1 MDLSNEN
8 VIHVKK
14 ENGIEYLQF
23 RRLLKYKDKIKHAYT
38 LGINNDFRTLTP
50 DKKELPKEKYEKNIN
65 IYKKFFK
72 EVNDDYTKIIKP
84 AQDHTDEIKV
94 VKNKK
99 YNDIPEFETSDYFK
113 TDGLITNKKDI
124 ILETTNADC
133 ILLLFYDPVK
143 EVIANVHSGWKG
155 TIQRISVKTVE
166 KMKNEFGCNSED
178 IICCICPSI
187 RKCHFEVDRDVKEMF
202 ENEYKDLKNDQ
213 LCDIIQEK
221 IPNEKWNID
230 TVLINKIILQ
240 KVGLKEENIV
250 DSGICSVCHSDLIH
264 SFRVEKQGY
273 GLCAA
278 FIMIEK

>member
-14 ENGIEYLQF
+14 NGIEYLQF
-23 RRLLKYKDKIKHAYT
+23 RRLLEYKDKIKHAYT

-50 DKKELPKEKYEKNIN
+50 DKKELPKERYERNIN
-65 IYKKFFK
+65 TYKKFF
-72 EVNDDYTKIIKP
+72 EELNDDYTKIIKP
-84 AQDHTDEIKV
+84 NQDHTDE
-94 VKNKK
+94 VKIVNSKINQNEPDFDMK
-99 YNDIPEFETSDYFK
+99 EYDR

-143 EVIANVHSGWKG
+143 EVIANTHSGWKG

-166 KMKNEFGCNSED
+166 KMKKEFGCNPED

-240 KVGLKEENIV
+240 KAGLKKDNIV

-273 GLCAA
+273 GLNAA
-278 FIMIEK
+278 FIEKFS

>member
-14 ENGIEYLQF
+14 NGIEYLQF
-23 RRLLKYKDKIKHAYT
+23 RRLLEYKDKIKHAYT

-50 DKKELPKEKYEKNIN
+50 DKKELPKERYERNIN
-65 IYKKFFK
+65 TYKKFF
-72 EVNDDYTKIIKP
+72 EELNDDYTKIIKP
-84 AQDHTDEIKV
+84 NQDHTDE
-94 VKNKK
+94 VKIVNSKINQNEPDFDMK
-99 YNDIPEFETSDYFK
+99 EYDR

-143 EVIANVHSGWKG
+143 EVIANTHSGWKG

-166 KMKNEFGCNSED
+166 KMKKEFGCNPED

-202 ENEYKDLKNDQ
+202 ENEYKDLKNEQ

-230 TVLINKIILQ
+230 TVLINKIILR
-240 KVGLKEENIV
+240 KAGLKKDNIV

-273 GLCAA
+273 GLNAA
-278 FIMIEK
+278 FIEKFS

>member
-14 ENGIEYLQF
+14 NGIEYLQF
-23 RRLLKYKDKIKHAYT
+23 RRLLEYKDKIKHAYT

-50 DKKELPKEKYEKNIN
+50 DKKELPKERYEKNIN
-65 IYKKFFK
+65 TYKKFFE
-72 EVNDDYTKIIKP
+72 EVNEDYTKIIKP

-94 VKNKK
+94 VKNKR
-99 YNDIPEFETSDYFK
+99 YNDRPEFETSDYSK
-113 TDGLITNKKDI
+113 TDGLITNKNDI

-143 EVIANVHSGWKG
+143 EVIANTHSGWKG

-166 KMKNEFGCNSED
+166 KMKNEFGCNPED

-240 KVGLKEENIV
+240 KAGLKEENIV

-278 FIMIEK
+278 FIEKI

>member
-14 ENGIEYLQF
+14 NGIEYLQF
-23 RRLLKYKDKIKHAYT
+23 RRLLEYKDKIKHAYT
-38 LGINNDFRTLTP
+38 LGINSDFRTLTP
-50 DKKELPKEKYEKNIN
+50 DKKELPKERYERNIN
-65 IYKKFFK
+65 TYKKFF
-72 EVNDDYTKIIKP
+72 EELNDDYTKIIKP
-84 AQDHTDEIKV
+84 NQDHTDE
-94 VKNKK
+94 VKIVNSKINQNEPDFDMK
-99 YNDIPEFETSDYFK
+99 EYDR

-143 EVIANVHSGWKG
+143 EVIANTHSGWKG

-166 KMKNEFGCNSED
+166 KMKKEFGCNPED

-240 KVGLKEENIV
+240 KAGLKKDNIV

-273 GLCAA
+273 GLNAA
-278 FIMIEK
+278 FIEKFS

>member
-1 MDLSNEN
+1 
-8 VIHVKK
+8 
-14 ENGIEYLQF
+14 
-23 RRLLKYKDKIKHAYT
+23 
-38 LGINNDFRTLTP
+38 
-50 DKKELPKEKYEKNIN
+50 
-65 IYKKFFK
+65 
-72 EVNDDYTKIIKP
+72 
-84 AQDHTDEIKV
+84 
-94 VKNKK
+94 
-99 YNDIPEFETSDYFK
+99 
-113 TDGLITNKKDI
+113 GLITNKKDI

-143 EVIANVHSGWKG
+143 EVIANTHSGWKG

-166 KMKNEFGCNSED
+166 KMKKEFGCNPED

-240 KVGLKEENIV
+240 NAGLKKDNIV
-250 DSGICSVCHSDLIH
+250 DSGICSV
-264 SFRVEKQGY
+264 
-273 GLCAA
+273 
-278 FIMIEK
+278 

>member
-14 ENGIEYLQF
+14 NGIEYLQF
-23 RRLLKYKDKIKHAYT
+23 RRLLEYKDKIKHAYT

-50 DKKELPKEKYEKNIN
+50 DKKELPKERYEKNIN
-65 IYKKFFK
+65 TYKKFFE

-94 VKNKK
+94 VKNKRYK
-99 YNDIPEFETSDYFK
+99 DRPEFETSDYSK

-143 EVIANVHSGWKG
+143 EVIANTHSGWKG

-166 KMKNEFGCNSED
+166 KMKNEFGCNPED

-273 GLCAA
+273 GLNAA

>member
-14 ENGIEYLQF
+14 NGIEYLQF
-23 RRLLKYKDKIKHAYT
+23 RRLLEYKDKIKHAYT

-50 DKKELPKEKYEKNIN
+50 DKKELPKERYERNIN
-65 IYKKFFK
+65 TYKKFFK
-72 EVNDDYTKIIKP
+72 ELNDDYTKIIKP

-99 YNDIPEFETSDYFK
+99 YNDRAEFETSDYFK

-143 EVIANVHSGWKG
+143 EVIANTHSGWKG

-166 KMKNEFGCNSED
+166 KMKKEFGCNPED

-240 KVGLKEENIV
+240 KAGLKQDNIV

-273 GLCAA
+273 GLSAA
-278 FIMIEK
+278 FIEKFS

>member
-14 ENGIEYLQF
+14 NGIEYLQF

-50 DKKELPKEKYEKNIN
+50 DKKELPKERYEKNIN
-65 IYKKFFK
+65 TYKKFFE

-94 VKNKK
+94 VKNKRYK
-99 YNDIPEFETSDYFK
+99 DRPEFETSDYSK

-143 EVIANVHSGWKG
+143 EVIANTHSGWKG

-166 KMKNEFGCNSED
+166 KMKNEFGCNPED

-240 KVGLKEENIV
+240 KAGLKEENIV

-278 FIMIEK
+278 FIEKSS

>member
-14 ENGIEYLQF
+14 NGIEYLQF
-23 RRLLKYKDKIKHAYT
+23 RRLLEYKDKIKHAYT

-50 DKKELPKEKYEKNIN
+50 DKKELPKERYEKNIN
-65 IYKKFFK
+65 TYKKFFE

-94 VKNKK
+94 VKNKRYK
-99 YNDIPEFETSDYFK
+99 DRPEFETSDYSK

-143 EVIANVHSGWKG
+143 EVIANTHSGWKG

-166 KMKNEFGCNSED
+166 KMKNEFGCNPED

-240 KVGLKEENIV
+240 KAGLKEENIV

-273 GLCAA
+273 GLNAA
-278 FIMIEK
+278 FIKIEK

>member
-14 ENGIEYLQF
+14 NGIEYLQF
-23 RRLLKYKDKIKHAYT
+23 RRLLEYKDKIKHAYT

-50 DKKELPKEKYEKNIN
+50 DKKELPKERYEKNIN
-65 IYKKFFK
+65 TYKKFFE

-94 VKNKK
+94 VKNKRYK
-99 YNDIPEFETSDYFK
+99 DRPEFETSDYSK

-143 EVIANVHSGWKG
+143 EVIANTHSGWKG

-166 KMKNEFGCNSED
+166 KMKNEFGCNPED

-240 KVGLKEENIV
+240 KAGLKEENIV

-273 GLCAA
+273 GLNAA
-278 FIMIEK
+278 FVMIEK

>member
-14 ENGIEYLQF
+14 NGIEYLQF
-23 RRLLKYKDKIKHAYT
+23 RRLLEYKDKIKHAYT
-38 LGINNDFRTLTP
+38 LGINNDFRTSTP
-50 DKKELPKEKYEKNIN
+50 EKKKLSEEKYNKNIN
-65 IYKKFFK
+65 TYKTFFK
-72 EVNDDYTKIIKP
+72 GIGEDYTKIVKP
-84 AQDHTDEIKV
+84 NQDHTDEIKIV
-94 VKNKK
+94 NSKINPDKPDFDVKE
-99 YNDIPEFETSDYFK
+99 YDRA
-113 TDGLITNKKDI
+113 DGLITNKKDI

-143 EVIANVHSGWKG
+143 EVIANTHSGWKG
-155 TIQRISVKTVE
+155 TIQRISVKTVK
-166 KMKNEFGCNSED
+166 KMKNEFDCNPED

-213 LCDIIQEK
+213 LCDIMQEK

-240 KVGLKEENIV
+240 KAGLRRENII
-250 DSGICSVCHSDLIH
+250 DSGICSVCNSDIIH

-273 GLCAA
+273 GLNAA
-278 FIMIEK
+278 FIEKPS